1 MKKLISI
8 LLALAALLTLAACA
22 PQEEAVQATLDPSS
36 PEAMYGH
43 IDQSQPIGG
52 VYKLWNK
59 DGLQQLA
66 AHPDA
71 SFQLLC
77 SIDAQG
83 MVMAPIAE
91 FTGTIDGMNF
101 TISNLTIQGEGA
113 DFGFV
118 GVNKGKINSLYLD
131 MVTFQPGKATNI
143 GSFAGRNEGTIL
155 RCMITNSA
163 MTVENTAEGAFCGGL
178 VGVNT
183 GEIKNT
189 SAAVDVSYTAAQA
202 ATVGGIAG
210 KDVGGKLEFVDM
222 SGFLTISGTNK
233 TTGVLVGSA
242 KDTTLD
248 TCAFIG
254 ADNSL
259 GGKVFTNY
267 YGTEENVTG
276 TTLLLRDNTRAPERP
291 HVQEKREKAVQ
302 VMYDMCTIEWHP
314 ENIIHTCNCSLNM
327 CNGVYNDTY
336 TYYGLPYNHKNGSL
350 ARMQYCLNEDGTVK
364 DFIYEMAEEGTFDTF
379 DLYMGSDCSSHLQ
392 QAWLSVS
399 NSVDYRRTRYQT
411 PAVRELRNT
420 GCYAVGDWEWDI
432 GLDPTADAATITKNY
447 TVHNGEEVMYE
458 SYAQLRLADAVVF
471 YYETGHTRMVAQE
484 PVVVRD
490 ENGKISGEYSYV
502 LMHEQGV
509 TVLDEVNMTYSTCP
523 TFKKYTFAN
532 LFNGYYLPITNEE
545 FMTGEF
551 DEPTCVLEGGI
562 GENNRLALTTG
573 VVKANYSLDYVTM
586 TITDKDG
593 NVVFDHW
600 MFPSVT
606 KRLDNNSNDYHIR
619 RVFKEYD
626 LAGFAIPLMEVAFQK
641 GDTYHAVVTGNLATG
656 DSYTLLDFDFTN

>member
-1 MKKLISI
+1 MKKFFSI
-8 LLALAALLTLAACA
+8 LLVLAALLSLVACGNNQAAA
-22 PQEEAVQATLDPSS
+22 PAETLDPLS
-36 PEAMYGH
+36 PEALYGH
-43 IDQSQPIGG
+43 IDQSQPQSG
-52 VYKLWNK
+52 VYKIWNK
-59 DGLQQLA
+59 EGLKQLA

-71 SFQLLC
+71 MFQILC
-77 SIDAQG
+77 DIDAGG
-83 MVMAPIAE
+83 MVLAPVAE
-91 FTGTIDGMNF
+91 FTGNIDGMNF
-101 TISNLTIQGEGA
+101 TISNFTVQGEGA

-118 GVNKGKINSLYLD
+118 AVNKGKISNLYLD
-131 MVTFQPGKATNI
+131 DVTFQAGAATNI

-155 RCMITNSA
+155 RCMITNST
-163 MTVENTAEGAFCGGL
+163 MTVATTAEGAYCGGL

-189 SAAVDVSYTAAQA
+189 QAAVDVTYTATQA

-210 KDVGGKLEFVDM
+210 KDEGGKLEFVDM
-222 SGFLTISGTNK
+222 GGAVTISGTNK
-233 TTGVLVGSA
+233 TVGVLIGSA
-242 KDTTLD
+242 KDSVLD

-267 YGTEENVTG
+267 YGSEENVTG
-276 TTLLLRDNTRAPERP
+276 TTLLLRDNGREPERP

-302 VMYDMCTIEWHP
+302 RMYEMCTIEWHP
-314 ENIIHTCNCSLNM
+314 QNITHTCNCSLNM

-364 DFIYEMAEEGTFDTF
+364 DWIYDMAEEGTFDTF
-379 DLYMGSDCSSHLQ
+379 DLYMGSDCSTHVL
-392 QAWLSVS
+392 QAWLTVS
-399 NSVDYRRTRYQT
+399 NSVDYRRTRYQM

-432 GLDPTADAATITKNY
+432 GLDPVSDAATISKNY
-447 TVHNGEEVMYE
+447 TNHNGEEVMYE
-458 SYAQLRLADAVVF
+458 SYAQLRLADAVVY

-490 ENGKISGEYSYV
+490 ENGKINGEYSYV

-509 TVLDEVNMTYSTCP
+509 TVLDEVNKTYSTCP

-532 LFNGYYLPITNEE
+532 LFNGYYLPITNIE
-545 FMTGEF
+545 FITGEF
-551 DEPTCVLEGGI
+551 DTPTCVLENGVSDS
-562 GENNRLALTTG
+562 RLGLTTG
-573 VVKANYSLDYVTM
+573 IVKANYSLDYVTM
-586 TITDKDG
+586 TITDSKG

-600 MFPSVT
+600 MFPTVT
-606 KRLDNNSNDYHIR
+606 KRLDNNSNDYRIR
-619 RVFKEYD
+619 RVLKEYD
-626 LAGFAIPLMEVAFQK
+626 LAGFAIPLMEVGFQQ
-641 GDTYHAVVTGNLATG
+641 DETYHAVITGNLSTG
-656 DSYTLLDFDFTN
+656 DSFVVNDFSFTY